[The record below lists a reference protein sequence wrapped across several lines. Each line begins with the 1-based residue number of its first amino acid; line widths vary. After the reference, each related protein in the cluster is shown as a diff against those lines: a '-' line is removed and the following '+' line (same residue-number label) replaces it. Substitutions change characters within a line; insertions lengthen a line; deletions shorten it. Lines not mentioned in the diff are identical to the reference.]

1 MADVSNLKIGSNVYS
16 IKDSTARTTASNAD
30 TKADQAIIDAS
41 GAQTT
46 ANNAS
51 TSASNANTKIDG
63 ASVIGTYTSATET
76 LEISL
81 ELGTVQQN
89 NS

>member
-1 MADVSNLKIGSNVYS
+1 MSDISNLKIGNNVYS
-16 IKDSTARTTASNAD
+16 IKDTTARTTANNAD

-41 GAQTT
+41 SAQGIANT
-46 ANNAS
+46 AN
-51 TSASNANTKIDG
+51 TSATNANTKIDG

-81 ELGTVQQN
+81 QLGTIQAIN
-89 NS
+89 E